1 MQYFVHLYI
10 WCATVQSL
18 CAIFLCQ
25 RRFIWSLRPASVS
38 PGSTMSQSRCVCVS
52 FSTIGVEY
60 ITKMSNIWIRHELG
74 KVCVFPPRALI
85 FFSECDLTAS
95 EVFLVYE
102 VLKSSSVFLATS
114 LKIRIK
120 KGLFFEGL
128 DKPVPGIH
136 DLESQASTVGADERL
151 KLTKM
156 TFSSFSVWALP
167 VPETK
172 I

>member
-1 MQYFVHLYI
+1 
-10 WCATVQSL
+10 
-18 CAIFLCQ
+18 
-25 RRFIWSLRPASVS
+25 
-38 PGSTMSQSRCVCVS
+38 MSQSRCVCVS

-120 KGLFFEGL
+120 KDSLKAWIV

-156 TFSSFSVWALP
+156 TFSSLSVWALP
-167 VPETK
+167 VPETE